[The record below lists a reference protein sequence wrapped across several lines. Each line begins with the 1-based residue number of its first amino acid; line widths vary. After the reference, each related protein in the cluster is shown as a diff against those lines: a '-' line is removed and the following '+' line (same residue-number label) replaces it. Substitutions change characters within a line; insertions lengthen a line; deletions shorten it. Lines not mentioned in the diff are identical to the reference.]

1 MTKETLT
8 NDKQENL
15 SPNEYV
21 YGNMLHGVDYSKH
34 FCPQYSDDYYSIII
48 EDVSVI

>member
-34 FCPQYSDDYYSIII
+34 FVLNIVMIII
-48 EDVSVI
+48 LLL